1 MRMKKR
7 TGGDPAAPLLNAII
21 EGVQDVKGKAIVHLD
36 LRGVPNAICDHFVI
50 CHGDSDTQ
58 VEAIS
63 SSVWRFAHD
72 RAGEK
77 PWHSEGERNA
87 EWILL
92 DYVNVVVHIFHRDKR
107 AYYGIEEL
115 WADALRRDLPQVA

>member
-1 MRMKKR
+1 MKKTVGATASAR
-7 TGGDPAAPLLNAII
+7 LLDAII
-21 EGVQDVKGKAIVHLD
+21 HGIQDVKGKAIVHLD
-36 LRGVPNAICDHFVI
+36 LRHVPNTPCDHFII

-58 VEAIS
+58 VEAIANS
-63 SSVWRFAHD
+63 TWRAAQE

-77 PWHSEGERNA
+77 PWHTEGERNA

-107 AYYGIEEL
+107 AYYAIEDL
-115 WADALRRDLPQVA
+115 WADAIRRDLPQVA